1 MVVSDDSKRFQV
13 TLRKKTFEKLE
24 QCSDWKS
31 MSKSHIVEAALIDY
45 LDKNADKKEER
56 IADRPQLPY

>member
-1 MVVSDDSKRFQV
+1 MAVSDGSKRFQV

-45 LDKNADKKEER
+45 LDKNGFYDDEER
-56 IADRPQLPY
+56 LLIL

>member
-31 MSKSHIVEAALIDY
+31 MSKSHIIEAALIDY
-45 LDKNADKKEER
+45 LEKNGFYDDDE
-56 IADRPQLPY
+56 DRLLIL

>member
-45 LDKNADKKEER
+45 LDKNGFYDDEK
-56 IADRPQLPY
+56 